1 MFAISTTANIS
12 AKPASFRPRQQRAA
26 KHRQHRVP
34 ITNHLTHRP
43 GAGATAPCLRPLLL
57 AGYLSQSHG
66 PMTGLISAQVRPPS
80 TVLTSA
86 TPSLELAIAQP
97 RSESTKEN

>member
-34 ITNHLTHRP
+34 ITNHLTTGRAP
-43 GAGATAPCLRPLLL
+43 GPLHPAFALFF
-57 AGYLSQSHG
+57 
-66 PMTGLISAQVRPPS
+66 
-80 TVLTSA
+80 
-86 TPSLELAIAQP
+86 
-97 RSESTKEN
+97 